1 MLRWMKTIG
10 VMGLLV
16 LVVLAAV
23 PGMQVLAQ
31 GSGNLLANPGFE
43 GFYRSYN
50 YNEANRGLVLE
61 FRIADGWNPWFREN
75 GPNDEEWQYRR
86 PEYRPGTYS
95 YNGTQ
100 SQQFFASFGTHEAGL
115 MQRVEGVTPGQT
127 YQFSIAAYI
136 WSSMGGNFYLS
147 EQPGDAVVRV
157 GIDPTGGTNPW
168 ARSVVWSPFQ
178 SFYDQWRV
186 LTVDA
191 VAQSSA
197 LTVFFW
203 SHQQYPVIHNDVA
216 VDEAY
221 LGPADGAPVAPAAA
235 PAVEVAPPVVESP
248 APVSPVSPTGVTMT
262 ASIDLRLRAGL
273 YGQVLDV
280 IPAGTPVSVLG
291 RTGDDNW
298 VQVTYNGQQGW
309 TASWYGVYSSPFAD
323 LPVVAMP

>member
-1 MLRWMKTIG
+1 
-10 VMGLLV
+10 
-16 LVVLAAV
+16 
-23 PGMQVLAQ
+23 
-31 GSGNLLANPGFE
+31 
-43 GFYRSYN
+43 
-50 YNEANRGLVLE
+50 
-61 FRIADGWNPWFREN
+61 
-75 GPNDEEWQYRR
+75 
-86 PEYRPGTYS
+86 
-95 YNGTQ
+95 
-100 SQQFFASFGTHEAGL
+100 

-221 LGPADGAPVAPAAA
+221 LGLADGAPVAPAAA

-280 IPAGTPVSVLG
+280 IPAVADSRLGYLNPWHHYYPQELVAGGRVDPIGLLIMAGCSPGIPSVLPTITIPIG
-291 RTGDDNW
+291 
-298 VQVTYNGQQGW
+298 
-309 TASWYGVYSSPFAD
+309 
-323 LPVVAMP
+323 